1 LNPKIK
7 IIELRSKIEGNVALL
22 IPSLNEGQR
31 LVSQIQSLEKE
42 IGRDLDL
49 IIVDGAS
56 TDGSIEK
63 IISLNPTILRYVMTS
78 HAKRGLSFDLFAS
91 LKMISN
97 QYEYI
102 LTLDGNGKD
111 DVTKLMSM
119 IRYAKDNKFDFVQ
132 GSRFLKN
139 GTSDNL
145 PLERYFG
152 IKLFISPIVSIFS
165 RTLFTDPSNQCRIF
179 SQKAANLVTSVDSTK
194 FERYDFFFFIPIKI
208 SRSGLKVSEFP
219 VRRSYP
225 KEGPI
230 PTHIRRSHYAKLAID
245 LIKVGF
251 RWRKY

>member
-1 LNPKIK
+1 LNPRIEIK
-7 IIELRSKIEGNVALL
+7 ELRNQVEGNVALL

-31 LVSQIQSLEKE
+31 LVRQIQSLERE
-42 IGRDLDL
+42 IGSDLDL

-63 IISLNPTILRYVMTS
+63 IISLKPTILRYVMTS

-91 LKMISN
+91 LKMISK

-111 DVTKLMSM
+111 DVTRLMSM
-119 IRYAKDNKFDFVQ
+119 IRYAKENKFDFVQ
-132 GSRFLKN
+132 GSRFTKN
-139 GTSDNL
+139 GSSENL

-152 IKLFISPIVSIFS
+152 IKLFISPIVSMFS
-165 RTLFTDPSNQCRIF
+165 RTIFTDPSNQCRIL
-179 SQKAANLVTSVDSTK
+179 SQRAANLVTSVDSTK
-194 FERYDFFFFIPIKI
+194 FKRYDFFFFIPIKI

-225 KEGPI
+225 KEGPT
-230 PTHIRRSHYAKLAID
+230 PTHIRRSHYAKLASD

>member
-1 LNPKIK
+1 LNPKIE
-7 IIELRSKIEGNVALL
+7 IIELRNKVEGNVALL

-31 LVSQIQSLEKE
+31 LVKQIQSLEKE
-42 IGRDLDL
+42 IGSNLDL

-63 IISLNPTILRYVMTS
+63 VISLKPTILRYVMTS
-78 HAKRGLSFDLFAS
+78 HAKRGLSFDLFTS

-111 DVTKLMSM
+111 DVTRLMSM
-119 IRYAKDNKFDFVQ
+119 IRYAKENKFDFVQ
-132 GSRFLKN
+132 GSRFSKN
-139 GTSDNL
+139 GSSENL
-145 PLERYFG
+145 PLERFFG
-152 IKLFISPIVSIFS
+152 IKLFISPIVSLFS
-165 RTLFTDPSNQCRIF
+165 RTIFTDPSNQCRIF
-179 SQKAANLVTSVDSTK
+179 SQRAANLVTSADLTK

-219 VRRSYP
+219 VLRSYP

-230 PTHIRRSHYAKLAID
+230 PTHIRRSHYAKLASD
-245 LIKVGF
+245 LIKVGI

>member
-1 LNPKIK
+1 MNPRIEIK
-7 IIELRSKIEGNVALL
+7 ELRNQVEGNVALL

-31 LVSQIQSLEKE
+31 LVRQIQSLERE
-42 IGRDLDL
+42 IGSDLDL

-63 IISLNPTILRYVMTS
+63 IISLKPTILRYVMTS

-91 LKMISN
+91 LKMISK

-111 DVTKLMSM
+111 DVTRLMSM
-119 IRYAKDNKFDFVQ
+119 IRYAKENKFDFVQ
-132 GSRFLKN
+132 GSRFTKN
-139 GTSDNL
+139 GSSENL

-152 IKLFISPIVSIFS
+152 IKLFISPIVSMFS
-165 RTLFTDPSNQCRIF
+165 RTIFTDPSNQCRIL
-179 SQKAANLVTSVDSTK
+179 SQRAANLVTSVDSTK
-194 FERYDFFFFIPIKI
+194 FKRYDFFFFIPIKI

-225 KEGPI
+225 KEGPT
-230 PTHIRRSHYAKLAID
+230 PTHIRRSHYAKLASD